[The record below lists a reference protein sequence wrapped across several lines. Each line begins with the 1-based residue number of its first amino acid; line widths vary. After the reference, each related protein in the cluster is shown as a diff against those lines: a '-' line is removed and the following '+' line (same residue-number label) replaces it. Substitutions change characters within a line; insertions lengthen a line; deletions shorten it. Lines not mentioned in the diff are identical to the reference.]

1 MTEATRPAAP
11 EQISDRRAATRR
23 AGRERRQGAG
33 LDLILPYL
41 LLAPSVLTVF
51 GVLVYPLWNGLQAST
66 KFYRYGRAVSDI
78 GLDNYRR
85 LWSDPE
91 FLDALWITVRFVTIS
106 VAIETV
112 LGFAL
117 ALFCAREFAGIRLLR
132 TVLIVPMVITP
143 VVVAIVFRL
152 IYANDAGMLTALSE
166 SMGGG
171 QVEILGDPIKAF
183 IGLIALDVWEWTP
196 LIFLILL
203 AGLQS
208 LPQEPFEAAQVDGAG
223 AWRTF
228 VDLTLPMM
236 RPVLAVA
243 IVLRTID
250 AFGTF
255 DQVFV
260 LTQGGPGTVDE
271 AHFALRIRGRVQVP
285 ANRLCRRPVRHRR
298 PAHPGPCARGGAP
311 SAPSGGDLTARWL
324 RGLVTGCRARGRS
337 AADLLDGGD
346 LAENKQGD
354 HAGRDALSARA
365 DVRQLH
371 SSFQGQGL
379 FQLPD
384 QFDRGDGGVGCH
396 RGRLRLARRLC
407 DRALSSPLWARA
419 EGRAGAADAA
429 GSFRRW

>member
-1 MTEATRPAAP
+1 M
-11 EQISDRRAATRR
+11 
-23 AGRERRQGAG
+23 
-33 LDLILPYL
+33 
-41 LLAPSVLTVF
+41 F

-66 KFYRYGRAVSDI
+66 KFYRYGRALSDI

-91 FLDALWITVRFVTIS
+91 FLDALWITVRFVTVS

-117 ALFCAREFAGIRLLR
+117 ALFCAKEFAGIRLLR

-171 QVEILGDPIKAF
+171 RVEILSDPIKAF
-183 IGLIALDVWEWTP
+183 VGLIALDVWEWTP

-223 AWRTF
+223 PWRTF

-260 LTQGGPGTVDE
+260 LTQGGPGTATKLISLYGYEV
-271 AHFALRIRGRVQVP
+271 AFKFQQTGYAAALFVTVGLLILAFALAAVRLLRRVE
-285 ANRLCRRPVRHRR
+285 A
-298 PAHPGPCARGGAP
+298 
-311 SAPSGGDLTARWL
+311 T
-324 RGLVTGCRARGRS
+324 
-337 AADLLDGGD
+337 
-346 LAENKQGD
+346 
-354 HAGRDALSARA
+354 
-365 DVRQLH
+365 
-371 SSFQGQGL
+371 
-379 FQLPD
+379 
-384 QFDRGDGGVGCH
+384 
-396 RGRLRLARRLC
+396 
-407 DRALSSPLWARA
+407 
-419 EGRAGAADAA
+419 
-429 GSFRRW
+429 

>member
-11 EQISDRRAATRR
+11 EQINDRRAATRR

-41 LLAPSVLTVF
+41 LLAPAVLTVF

-66 KFYRYGRAVSDI
+66 KFYRYGRVMSDI

-91 FLDALWITVRFVTIS
+91 FLDALWITVRFVTVS

-117 ALFCAREFAGIRLLR
+117 ALFCAKEFAGIRLLR

-171 QVEILGDPIKAF
+171 RVEILSDPIKAF

-223 AWRTF
+223 PWRTF

-260 LTQGGPGTVDE
+260 LTQGGPGTATKLISLYGYEV
-271 AHFALRIRGRVQVP
+271 AFKFQQTGYAAALFVTVGLLILAFALAAVRLLRRVE
-285 ANRLCRRPVRHRR
+285 A
-298 PAHPGPCARGGAP
+298 
-311 SAPSGGDLTARWL
+311 T
-324 RGLVTGCRARGRS
+324 
-337 AADLLDGGD
+337 
-346 LAENKQGD
+346 
-354 HAGRDALSARA
+354 
-365 DVRQLH
+365 
-371 SSFQGQGL
+371 
-379 FQLPD
+379 
-384 QFDRGDGGVGCH
+384 
-396 RGRLRLARRLC
+396 
-407 DRALSSPLWARA
+407 
-419 EGRAGAADAA
+419 
-429 GSFRRW
+429 